1 MSGKSEMDS
10 IQQARLLMEALAV
23 LHRRGY
29 GRLKLYCY
37 VKEGL
42 GVWRHSVFASDEFP
56 DSILAWRGRK
66 FSGSLPGWASFDGE
80 TVEEVAESI
89 LARHQTVAEAARGHD
104 ESYVAWYR
112 EMLATYPDGILEM
125 ESAHSASICGYGD
138 IRLPMLKAWTKPPPV
153 PISPEQLVAAREAER
168 QKVME
173 RARQRRLKRQQP
185 TWNTR
190 P

>member
-1 MSGKSEMDS
+1 MSGNSEMDAR
-10 IQQARLLMEALAV
+10 QQARLLMEALAV

-42 GVWRHSVFASDEFP
+42 GAWRHWVFASDEFP
-56 DSILAWRGRK
+56 DSIGAWRGPQR
-66 FSGSLPGWASFDGE
+66 SGSYPGMTTFDGG
-80 TVEEVAESI
+80 TAEEVAESI
-89 LARHQTVAEAARGHD
+89 LARCRDVVEAAHGHD

-112 EMLATYPDGILEM
+112 EMLANYPDGILVM
-125 ESAHSASICGYGD
+125 ESAHSASIYDYGD
-138 IRLPMLKAWTKPPPV
+138 IRLPTLKAWTKPPPV
-153 PISPEQLVAAREAER
+153 PISPEQLLASREAER

-185 TWNTR
+185 TWNIR